1 MAELAGPLRTV
12 QVRCMGCDVGL
23 ERFLARIG
31 RDGPL
36 ALGQR
41 LREVG
46 RYAGHRNTI
55 SSHSSAGHFPP
66 ARNCMESRSHLNSF
80 LATTAPKANL
90 VISSALQVRIWGNA
104 RWLLC
109 PACDQSPH

>member
-12 QVRCMGCDVGL
+12 QVRCMGRDEGL
-23 ERFLARIG
+23 ERFPARIG

-46 RYAGHRNTI
+46 KHAGHRNAY
-55 SSHSSAGHFPP
+55 SHSSAGCFLPITVWRAILISTHFLPQ
-66 ARNCMESRSHLNSF
+66 HLPRQTSL
-80 LATTAPKANL
+80 LAP
-90 VISSALQVRIWGNA
+90 
-104 RWLLC
+104 LC
-109 PACDQSPH
+109 R